1 MKKIVLPDGIKTPP
15 RIQATFQRQQ
25 WTGRRDD
32 CAASVGDPE
41 RIDVTSRVL
50 RMEAENIACLS
61 DDSYEGDSLVA
72 GRHDHD
78 GPFAVYIR
86 EEVRDFFEIYGIVNL
101 HDLSE
106 EHLEQL
112 RELYGVDITVPEPKE
127 LLWST
132 YLGPAGAD
140 VSVVEVADSIKGL
153 LGVLKQPN
161 VFATPVIS
169 RLYNESAIVFSRE
182 VLTADEAVDLYDA
195 ARGKEMG
202 QVGELEGDLQ

>member
-1 MKKIVLPDGIKTPP
+1 MNKIVLPDCIKTPP
-15 RIQATFQRQQ
+15 RIWATFQRQQ

-32 CAASVGDPE
+32 CSAPVGDPE

-50 RMEAENIACLS
+50 RMEAENITCLS
-61 DDSYEGDSLVA
+61 DDSYEGDALVE

-86 EEVRDFFEIYGIVNL
+86 EEVGDFFELYGVVNL
-101 HDLSE
+101 HDLTE
-106 EHLEQL
+106 EHLGQL
-112 RELYGVDITVPEPKE
+112 RELYGIDISTPEPKQ

-132 YLGPAGAD
+132 YLGPAGTD
-140 VSVVEVADSIKGL
+140 VSVVEVTDSIKGL

-182 VLTADEAVDLYDA
+182 VLTADEASDLYDTT
-195 ARGKEMG
+195 RSKMIG
-202 QVGELEGDLQ
+202 QADDLEGDLQ